1 MCGQH
6 TERIVFP
13 ENELLPF
20 GGVVVGRRTEAP
32 ALQTLLEG
40 QTHPRLQ
47 NFYFE
52 NCPFGAQKLDL
63 NDWKSVNSPKAIS
76 CQAFYMWTMF

>member
-1 MCGQH
+1 MGCHLTVIKTLVREVRIGWKSMCGQH

-20 GGVVVGRRTEAP
+20 GGVVVGRRTEVP

-40 QTHPRLQ
+40 QTHPRVQELL
-47 NFYFE
+47 F
-52 NCPFGAQKLDL
+52 
-63 NDWKSVNSPKAIS
+63 
-76 CQAFYMWTMF
+76 

>member
-63 NDWKSVNSPKAIS
+63 ND
-76 CQAFYMWTMF
+76 